1 MEKKGNVEVQFN
13 WIFILIIGAM
23 ILVFFGTLIYKQKNI
38 SETKTTH
45 EILSKLD
52 VILSETSSTTKTLKK
67 IDMPDVDITFN
78 YADGTY
84 LLGGQ
89 RQELKGR
96 FLFAP
101 STFSGDYIVAWTRSW
116 NLGFDI
122 VTFVYLTSPTVR
134 YYLVA
139 EESEFAVEVNSTIE
153 RKSDDKSEESLIRMD
168 LITPSQVASLQDK
181 GYSKV
186 RLIFFNQEPKVPSNF
201 VNKGKTQISA
211 LKVVEDESDP
221 NYGTVTFYRKTSDG
235 FVTEPDAKFNYIG
248 KEMLYGAI
256 FVDDKIGYSY
266 LFNKA
271 MDKLEILAKIYE
283 KKARALKLDIS
294 FNPDFASCT
303 AYPETE
309 FKDIADAASKTKRGD
324 EDIRLMAGLI
334 PSLNLL
340 KDTLLYSSC
349 PQLY

>member
-67 IDMPDVDITFN
+67 IEMPNVEITFN

-84 LLGGQ
+84 LVGGQ

-101 STFSGDYIVAWTRSW
+101 SVFSGDFIVAWTRSW

-139 EESEFAVEVNSTIE
+139 DENEFAVEVNSTIE
-153 RKSDDKSEESLIRMD
+153 RRSEERSEENLIRMD
-168 LITPSQVASLQDK
+168 LITPAQVASLQDK
-181 GYSKV
+181 GYDKV

-201 VNKGKTQISA
+201 VDKGKTEISA

-221 NYGTVTFYRKTSDG
+221 NHGTVTFYRKTSAG
-235 FVTEPDAKFNYIG
+235 FVADADSTFNYLG
-248 KEMLYGAI
+248 REMLYGAI
-256 FVDDKIGYSY
+256 FVDDKLAYDY

-283 KKARALKLDIS
+283 LKADALIEDVLAD
-294 FNPDFASCT
+294 PDLASCT
-303 AYPETE
+303 YPDED
-309 FKDIADAASKTKRGD
+309 FANIADAAGKTSRGD
-324 EDIRLMAGLI
+324 DDIRLISGLI
-334 PSLNLL
+334 PTLSNIHE
-340 KDTLLYSSC
+340 TLLYSSC
-349 PQLY
+349 PLLY